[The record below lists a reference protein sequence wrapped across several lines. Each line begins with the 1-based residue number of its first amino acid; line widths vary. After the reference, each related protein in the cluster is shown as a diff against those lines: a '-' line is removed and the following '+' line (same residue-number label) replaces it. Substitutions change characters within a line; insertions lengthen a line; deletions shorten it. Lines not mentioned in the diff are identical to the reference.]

1 MSTLDHLALIAG
13 RLRECGALALVRTA
27 VLASVMALLPGTAA
41 HATALYKCTTAAG
54 ALIYSDRPCANDES
68 ASASD
73 RQSRPAAVVEQQVLR
88 LPEAAASGSGLPSAQ
103 SIRRRCEAPVGTSL
117 SLDAALRDLPE
128 RQQQAFEATLR
139 GVALSGISRED
150 MQASTLHLDARH
162 TLVWCLPKVDQPFAA
177 WLVESNGRIVEL
189 HRSGKVEAHN
199 DANDPITLANRCSDV
214 VTTCFEPG
222 KPGHSLDQCFASAAA
237 CPAGRLD
244 PGASC
249 CPQTCKDAYQRKRAA
264 GVDPLTASSRVL
276 YGDDQGHGSCTAGAG
291 SG

>member
-1 MSTLDHLALIAG
+1 MNTSDHLALIAG
-13 RLRECGALALVRTA
+13 RLRERGALAHVGIA
-27 VLASVMALLPGTAA
+27 MLASVMALLPGSAA
-41 HATALYKCTTAAG
+41 HAAAMYKCTTAAG
-54 ALIYSDRPCANDES
+54 APIYSDRPCADDGS
-68 ASASD
+68 ASAAD
-73 RQSRPAAVVEQQVLR
+73 GQERPAAVVEQQVLR
-88 LPEAAASGSGLPSAQ
+88 LPDATASGSGLPSAQ

-117 SLDAALRDLPE
+117 SPDAAMHDLPE

-139 GVALSGISRED
+139 GVALSGLSRAD
-150 MQASTLHLDARH
+150 MQASTLHLDARQ
-162 TLVWCLPKVDQPFAA
+162 TLVWCLPKADRGFAA

-199 DANDPITLANRCSDV
+199 DANDPITLANRCSAV

-222 KPGHSLDQCFASAAA
+222 KSGHSLDQCFASAAT

-244 PGASC
+244 PGESC
-249 CPQTCKDAYQRKRAA
+249 CPQSCKDTYQRERAA

-276 YGDDQGHGSCTAGAG
+276 FGDDQGHGSCTVGAG

>member
-1 MSTLDHLALIAG
+1 MNTSDHLAWIAG
-13 RLRECGALALVRTA
+13 RWRECGELARVAIAL
-27 VLASVMALLPGTAA
+27 LAAAMALLPGPAA
-41 HATALYKCTTAAG
+41 HAAAMYKCTTAAG
-54 ALIYSDRPCANDES
+54 ALIYSDRPCANDGS
-68 ASASD
+68 ASAADHQGRS
-73 RQSRPAAVVEQQVLR
+73 AAVVEQEVLR

-117 SLDAALRDLPE
+117 SPDAAMRDLPE
-128 RQQQAFEATLR
+128 RQQQAFAATLT
-139 GVALSGISRED
+139 GVALSGLSRAD
-150 MQASTLHLDARH
+150 MQASTLHMDARQ
-162 TLVWCLPKVDQPFAA
+162 TLVWCLPKADRGFAA

-199 DANDPITLANRCSDV
+199 DANDPITLANRCSAV

-264 GVDPLTASSRVL
+264 GVDPLTASSKVL
-276 YGDDQGHGSCTAGAG
+276 FGDAEPGSTCTLSRDGG
-291 SG
+291 